1 MLVETRRSHTWSYVA
16 MGSGAAMVGAS
27 FLMGRRANDSYEA
40 YLRETD
46 PSRIDELFDRTVLYD
61 RAASGSLLLGEA
73 LLCVGVYWRFLRRPT
88 PSVSLLLG
96 TERCAV
102 SYRF

>member
-1 MLVETRRSHTWSYVA
+1 MLVDSGGSHTWSYVA
-16 MGSGAAMVGAS
+16 MGSGVALVSAS
-27 FLMGRRANDSYEA
+27 FLLGRRANDTYDA

-46 PSRIDELFDRTVLYD
+46 PSQIDHLFDRTVLYD

-73 LLCVGVYWRFLRRPT
+73 LLCVGVYWRFLRRPQ
-88 PSVSLLLG
+88 PRVSLMLG